1 MSDDSDREAKVR
13 RAREVLQDAGWLFD
27 DFINAEMKKVLTSD
41 PDDMTAREI
50 AYARARVANE
60 LKAGLMG
67 LVDDADADAQL
78 AQRREQLKE
87 SLYGRRN

>member
-1 MSDDSDREAKVR
+1 MSDDADREAKIR

-27 DFINAEMKKVLTSD
+27 DFINAEMKKVLTST

-50 AYARARVANE
+50 AYNRARIATE
-60 LKAGLMG
+60 LKTGLMG
-67 LVDDADADAQL
+67 LVDEAEADAQI
-78 AQRREQLKE
+78 AARREQLKE